1 MAVIWR
7 EAGMRARQ
15 KTALFRETTA
25 HRRTHAGSHGLAVV
39 PWSPV
44 ISTIACSVPT
54 VNRRRLAPVGL
65 FVCFAVLALTPQA
78 AIGQDSES
86 LACDVDVVDTS
97 GSLNVADVEDV
108 IANVVPSEARV
119 IVRSYESVEDADLVA
134 VVDDLIGSCYSDGGT
149 TDPEVI
155 ILGLSISDRLSDV
168 VVGDRWLT
176 AVGDVNAIREDV
188 MGSRFA
194 EGEYTAGMTD
204 AVTIIGSRIS
214 AEVGDVTSTSD
225 PDVDENVEES
235 VSDGAA
241 SAESDGD
248 GGGLSPL
255 LALAGVA
262 VVGGGAGA
270 FAVGSRRRRLG
281 QTRRELEGSL
291 VGPTGR
297 LGSVR
302 ERHERVLLQSDV
314 WDKVV
319 EGTSQVKLKSLRTEA
334 VEAANSTDAVAS
346 VLNQLLPGGPGGAD
360 FQSAESAK
368 TQVVNLSRALDFQ
381 DETLDHL
388 VGFGAHLDHLRVA
401 VPSKKELLDGELDG
415 ARDLAEQR
423 SEQGWAVSGQM
434 QKLELIGADLEG
446 LNFEGLALDWLQ
458 LSDRVEAVEADLFAA
473 GHYLQ
478 ALPSRVE
485 SLKKWSEELQA
496 ATELESARSEDVR
509 RRFGNV
515 AALHARDSW
524 EWAAEHPERAVREL
538 HQGEQIRTV
547 MMPESLET
555 QQFDEAGRHLEQA
568 GLHVIAADDFLDQ
581 VEDLMV
587 DLDKAQVE
595 APLLIDQGKEILVDL
610 ADFVANHQLD
620 LDDATKRAPDELR
633 LTIASMEAELRQVKP
648 NFLRVAETA
657 YRTNRQMD
665 ELLVAAQ
672 DQHSRMQALR
682 REAQREVARA
692 ERAIARAKRA
702 LGWELIQSSAGSTL
716 DRLEESLANLPSTP
730 EAQIQHAERI
740 ADTALAV
747 QERIIARRRRS
758 GTWIVIGGGGG
769 SGSWGSPG
777 GGFGGGL
784 GGGGGSLGGGFGGG
798 GGSFGGGFGGG
809 GHTFGGGR
817 SSGGF

>member
-1 MAVIWR
+1 MR
-7 EAGMRARQ
+7 TRARVVS
-15 KTALFRETTA
+15 LFDVRVSRESQ
-25 HRRTHAGSHGLAVV
+25 AGPGALAVV
-39 PWSPV
+39 TWGPV
-44 ISTIACSVPT
+44 TSTAVTGRPP
-54 VNRRRLAPVGL
+54 VARLFLAASSL
-65 FVCFAVLALTPQA
+65 LTCAAIAVLAPSPVLAQSDETLVCDA
-78 AIGQDSES
+78 A
-86 LACDVDVVDTS
+86 VVDTS
-97 GSLNVADVEDV
+97 GSVNVADVEDV
-108 IANVVPSEARV
+108 IAGAVPADALV
-119 IVRSYESVEDADLVA
+119 IVRSYDSVEGGDLVA
-134 VVDDLIGSCYSDGGT
+134 VVDELIRTCYSDSGGT

-155 ILGLSISDRLSDV
+155 ILGLSVEDRKSDV

-188 MGSRFA
+188 MGSQFA

-214 AEVGDVTSTSD
+214 SEVGGTSTSTD
-225 PDVDENVEES
+225 PTTSTEGADEPSSGTTDSE
-235 VSDGAA
+235 
-241 SAESDGD
+241 GD

-255 LALAGVA
+255 VALAGVA
-262 VVGGGAGA
+262 VVGGGAGVA
-270 FAVGSRRRRLG
+270 AVGSRRRRLA
-281 QTRRELEGSL
+281 QVRRELEGSL

-302 ERHERVLLQSDV
+302 ERHDRILLQADV

-319 EGTSQVKLKSLRTEA
+319 AGTSQDKLKSLSSES
-334 VEAANSTDAVAS
+334 VEAANSTDAVAA
-346 VLNQLLPGGPGGAD
+346 VLNQLLPGGPGAAD
-360 FQSAESAK
+360 LHAAESAK
-368 TQVVNLSRALDFQ
+368 TQVVNLLRALDFQ
-381 DETLDHL
+381 EETLDHL
-388 VGFGAHLDHLRVA
+388 VAFGAHLDHLRVA
-401 VPSKKELLDGELDG
+401 VPAKKELLEGELEG
-415 ARDLAEQR
+415 AGDLAGQR
-423 SEQGWAVSGQM
+423 SEQGWAVSGQV

-446 LNFEGLALDWLQ
+446 LDFDGLELDWLQ
-458 LSDRVEAVEADLFAA
+458 LSDRVEAVEADLFAV

-485 SLKKWSEELQA
+485 SLKKWSEELEA
-496 ATELESARSEDVR
+496 AVALETARSDDVR

-524 EWAAEHPERAVREL
+524 EWAAEHPERALREL
-538 HQGEQIRTV
+538 QYGEQVRV
-547 MMPESLET
+547 GPMPEALDA

-568 GLHVIAADDFLDQ
+568 GLHVIAADGFLDQ

-610 ADFVANHQLD
+610 ADFVANHRVD
-620 LDDATKRAPDELR
+620 LDEATRRAPDELR
-633 LTIASMEAELRQVKP
+633 QIIASMEAELRQVKP
-648 NFLRVAETA
+648 NFLRVAETS

-665 ELLVAAQ
+665 DLMVSAQ

-702 LGWELIQSSAGSTL
+702 LGWELIQSSAGSSL
-716 DRLEESLANLPSTP
+716 DRLEESLANLPATP

-758 GTWIVIGGGGG
+758 GTWIVIGGSQGGWG
-769 SGSWGSPG
+769 SSGSG
-777 GGFGGGL
+777 GGFGA
-784 GGGGGSLGGGFGGG
+784 GGGGGSFGGGGFGGG